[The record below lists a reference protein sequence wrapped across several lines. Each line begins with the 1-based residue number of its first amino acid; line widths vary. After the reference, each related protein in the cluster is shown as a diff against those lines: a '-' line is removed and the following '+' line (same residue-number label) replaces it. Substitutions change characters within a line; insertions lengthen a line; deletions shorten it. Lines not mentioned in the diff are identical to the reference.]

1 MAYAIEF
8 VPSARRELHK
18 LPREVQLKLNP
29 RIASLSF
36 DPRPPGSK
44 KLKGGDELWRI
55 RVSDYRIVY
64 EVQDKILVVLVVR
77 VAHRRE
83 VYR

>member
-8 VPSARRELHK
+8 VPSAKRELKK
-18 LPREVQLKLNP
+18 LPREVQLKLNQ
-29 RIASLSF
+29 RIDSLSIE
-36 DPRPPGSK
+36 PRPRGSK
-44 KLKGGDELWRI
+44 KLKGATELSRI
-55 RVSDYRIVY
+55 RVGDYRVVY
-64 EVQDKILVVLVVR
+64 EVRDKLLVVLVVR

>member
-8 VPSARRELHK
+8 APSAKRELKK
-18 LPREVQLKLNP
+18 LPREAQLKLNQ
-29 RIASLSF
+29 RIESLSIE
-36 DPRPPGSK
+36 PRPRGSK
-44 KLKGGDELWRI
+44 KLKGATELLRI
-55 RVSDYRIVY
+55 RVGDYRVVY
-64 EVQDKILVVLVVR
+64 EVRDKILVVLAVR

>member
-8 VPSARRELHK
+8 APSAKRELHK
-18 LPREVQLKLNP
+18 LPRDLQLKLNQ
-29 RIASLSF
+29 RIDSLSIE
-36 DPRPPGSK
+36 PRPRGSK
-44 KLKGGDELWRI
+44 KLKGATELWRI
-55 RVSDYRIVY
+55 RVGDYRVVY
-64 EVQDKILVVLVVR
+64 EVRDKILVVLVVR

>member
-8 VPSARRELHK
+8 VPSARRELRK
-18 LPREVQLKLNP
+18 LPREVQLKLNQ
-29 RIASLSF
+29 RIDSLSL
-36 DPRPPGSK
+36 DPRPRGSK

-55 RVSDYRIVY
+55 RMGDYRVVY
-64 EVQDKILVVLVVR
+64 EVRDKVLLVLVVR

>member
-8 VPSARRELHK
+8 APSAKRELHK
-18 LPREVQLKLNP
+18 LPRDLQLKLNR
-29 RIASLSF
+29 RIDSLSIE
-36 DPRPPGSK
+36 PRPRGSK
-44 KLKGGDELWRI
+44 KLKGATELWRI
-55 RVSDYRIVY
+55 RVGDYRVVY
-64 EVQDKILVVLVVR
+64 EVRDKILVVLVVR